1 MPFNQWP
8 AEARLLLG
16 MVALWCAL
24 GLVVL
29 GSASWWV
36 AAREMGD
43 PTYYLKRQAI
53 WLVASWGLLYLGL
66 RINLRRWLRLAAPA
80 LLIGAV
86 LVALARAD
94 ALRERYRRGGAG
106 APVLADVVT
115 AYGAVAPKEG

>member
-1 MPFNQWP
+1 MTDIRASLMRGAARLTAAGIPTSR

-16 MVALWCAL
+16 MVGLWCAL

-53 WLVASWGLLYLGL
+53 WMVASWGLLYLGL
-66 RINLRRWLRLAAPA
+66 RINLRRWLRMAGPA
-80 LLIGAV
+80 LLVGMV
-86 LVALARAD
+86 LVGAALAVSRA
-94 ALRERYRRGGAG
+94 RS
-106 APVLADVVT
+106 T
-115 AYGAVAPKEG
+115 